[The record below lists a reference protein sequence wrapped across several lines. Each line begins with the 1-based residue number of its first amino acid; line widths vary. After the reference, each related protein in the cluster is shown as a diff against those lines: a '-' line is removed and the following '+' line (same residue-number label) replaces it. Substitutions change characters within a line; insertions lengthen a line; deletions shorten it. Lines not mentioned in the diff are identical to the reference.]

1 VDESGLGTF
10 DGMDTIAIGDRKVS
24 AIGLG
29 AMQLSVSGR
38 PDHEQGIATIH
49 AALEAGVTLIDTA
62 DSYCLDDSEVGHNER
77 LIGEALR
84 SWGGDRSEVLVATK
98 GGHIRP
104 GGRWE
109 VDGTPSHLRSACE
122 ASLTALG
129 VETIDLYQ
137 FHRPDP
143 SVPYA
148 ESVGALHDLRE
159 AGKVRMVGISNANV
173 DQIREAA
180 EILGAGLVSVQNQF
194 SPDFR
199 SSESELRRCEEMGL
213 AFLPWSP
220 FGGASRA
227 AEVGSRFAVFAEV
240 GAAHGVSPQQ
250 VTLAWMLALSPVVIP
265 IPGSSRPST
274 IRDSVAAAD
283 LQLSEDEL
291 ARLSAA

>member
-1 VDESGLGTF
+1 MQTR
-10 DGMDTIAIGDRKVS
+10 AIGDRKVS

-29 AMQLSVSGR
+29 AMQLSISGR
-38 PDHEQGIATIH
+38 PDHEQGVATIH

-84 SWGGDRSEVLVATK
+84 SWGGDPSDVLVATK

-122 ASLTALG
+122 ASLRALG
-129 VETIDLYQ
+129 VDTIDLYQ

-148 ESVGALHDLRE
+148 DSVGALRELRE
-159 AGKVRMVGISNANV
+159 AGKVRTVGISNASV
-173 DQIREAA
+173 DQIREAV
-180 EILGAGLVSVQNQF
+180 EILGGGLVSVQNQF

-199 SSESELRRCEEMGL
+199 SSEAELRRCEEMGL

-240 GAAHGVSPQQ
+240 ATAHDVSPQQ
-250 VTLAWMLALSPVVIP
+250 VTLAWMLALSPAVIP
-265 IPGSSRPST
+265 IPGSSRPET
-274 IRDSVAAAD
+274 IRDSVAAANLHLTD
-283 LQLSEDEL
+283 DEL
-291 ARLSAA
+291 TRLSAA